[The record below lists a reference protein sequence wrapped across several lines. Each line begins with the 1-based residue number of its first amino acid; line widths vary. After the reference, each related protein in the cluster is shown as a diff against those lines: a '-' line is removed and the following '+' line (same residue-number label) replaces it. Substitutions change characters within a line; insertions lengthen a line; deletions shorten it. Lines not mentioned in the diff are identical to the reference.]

1 MSGWIRSGRCRHD
14 SCELSRAE
22 SLEREI
28 RSLEHKMMCMSGSAG
43 RAAAMQ
49 VQLNSLRSEL
59 MEEIHPLPKKWWVV
73 RQDGEL
79 VVFASRERPRNVLAG
94 SFAFEADAKDRL
106 NEMKD
111 DYEAC

>member
-28 RSLEHKMMCMSGSAG
+28 RSLEHKMMCVSGSAG
-43 RAAAMQ
+43 RVAAMQ
-49 VQLNSLRSEL
+49 SQLNGLRSEL
-59 MEEIHPLPKKWWVV
+59 MEEIQSPPKKWWVV

-79 VVFASRERPRNVLAG
+79 KVIASRERPCNVLAG